1 MEKRRKFPRTALP
14 QKARFFGA
22 KGWEDCTITDASR
35 EGLSIQ
41 FYTTEKIKAGSLIH
55 LKVLMPS
62 EPNPVDVKGMLKW
75 IEEKG
80 EHFIGGV
87 ELYHIDRVIKEGR
100 NAE

>member
-22 KGWEDCTITDASR
+22 KGWEDCTITEASR
-35 EGLSIQ
+35 EGLGIQ
-41 FYTTEKIKAGSLIH
+41 FYTSEKIKAGTLIH

-62 EPNPVDVKGMLKW
+62 EPNPVDVKGMLTW

-87 ELYHIDRVIKEGR
+87 ELYHIDRVVKEGA
-100 NAE
+100 NTE

>member
-22 KGWEDCTITDASR
+22 KGWEDCTITEASR
-35 EGLSIQ
+35 EGLSIK
-41 FYTTEKIKAGSLIH
+41 FYTREKIKAGSLIH

-62 EPNPVDVKGMLKW
+62 EPNPVDVKGMLTW
-75 IEEKG
+75 IEEKE

-87 ELYHIDRVIKEGR
+87 ELYHIDRVEKEGANR
-100 NAE
+100 E

>member
-22 KGWEDCTITDASR
+22 KGWEDCTITEASR

-41 FYTTEKIKAGSLIH
+41 FYTSEKIKAGSLIH

-62 EPNPVDVKGMLKW
+62 EPNPVDVQGMLKW

-80 EHFIGGV
+80 EHYIGGV
-87 ELYHIDRVIKEGR
+87 ELYHIDRVVKEGT
-100 NAE
+100 NTE